1 MLFYISG
8 LALILRTTLISLS
21 FISLNGFTM
30 PAFVIGVILELSFF
44 LFSVA
49 ILLSRSF
56 VNRVSALYFSELVGV
71 VAMKAISV
79 LS

>member
-1 MLFYISG
+1 MSILFLY
-8 LALILRTTLISLS
+8 
-21 FISLNGFTM
+21 GFTM
-30 PAFVIGVILELSFF
+30 TAFVIGVILELSFF

-56 VNRVSALYFSELVGV
+56 VNKVSTLYFSELVGV
-71 VAMKAISV
+71 VAMNAMSV